1 MCRHRACIAT
11 VGFHRTGGSTQSRG
25 RGGGAVRH
33 ALHMELGTW
42 SHQAKSHVGAD
53 IGVVRKVIE
62 ASMSLKGEVP
72 SEKCPGLDRVQRV
85 TGKQRREG
93 DPSPGQKCTR
103 G

>member
-33 ALHMELGTW
+33 ALHMELGTG
-42 SHQAKSHVGAD
+42 SNQAKSHVGAD
-53 IGVVRKVIE
+53 VGVVGEGIKP
-62 ASMSLKGEVP
+62 SMSLQGEIPTEKSP
-72 SEKCPGLDRVQRV
+72 SLHRVQGV
-85 TGKQRREG
+85 ACKQPREG
-93 DPSPGQKCTR
+93 DPTSGQKCTR